1 MLYSFKRTCMYL
13 PTFGTISSSKR
24 SECQTRILPKLI
36 SRIFSS
42 LFTRVTLKKVLDRY
56 LTMSI
61 EFSNHFVITWHSW
74 KRRKKED
81 TFFTDFTFFS
91 QRVPL
96 WATTESKLSK
106 TILGCFF
113 GGAHWPNGRRKRGA
127 DARWVLRNTGR
138 KVVKTIWL
146 ISRGNDIVNF
156 SVMFI
161 ILRIFCGCVG
171 PIQASKV

>member
-1 MLYSFKRTCMYL
+1 MYVPTYFWHNFKFKTIWMSNKDFTQIDFTNIFESFHKSDTKKGSWQVSHNVNWI
-13 PTFGTISSSKR
+13 FKSQ
-24 SECQTRILPKLI
+24 CQ
-36 SRIFSS
+36 
-42 LFTRVTLKKVLDRY
+42 
-56 LTMSI
+56 
-61 EFSNHFVITWHSW
+61 HFALL
-74 KRRKKED
+74 RNRKEKD
-81 TFFTDFTFFS
+81 TFYRFHFFS